1 MHLDEHC
8 DSAGLVPRAL
18 KIVDVGG
25 LMEAEE
31 GTNRGK
37 GRTGMRKRMTG
48 TAGTNRCRK
57 DGQARQGRTGAAG
70 GAAQKQKFRQGLS
83 SGSSFRFFAK
93 CQTRQRKFVR
103 IAV

>member
-57 DGQARQGRTGAAG
+57 DGQERLAE
-70 GAAQKQKFRQGLS
+70 
-83 SGSSFRFFAK
+83 
-93 CQTRQRKFVR
+93 QRKSRNSVKGYPVGPALDSSQNVR
-103 IAV
+103 PGKENL